1 MLLPVCTLIADRDTP
16 SASAVHARLLASGL
30 VEPAH
35 MAPDDVD
42 SATRPDIAIVLLSP
56 RTMQALPVLVGKL
69 LAAGTNAIMAVAESP
84 LDAQALRTAMA
95 LGVVDFMSWPVSAD
109 ELALRVQRALGAV
122 ESVPPRSI
130 ANVPKI
136 RGVVSSSPAMH
147 KVLEAVPRLAACDAG
162 VLISGETGTGKEVF
176 AQAIHYLSARASR
189 PWVAVNC
196 GAVPVD
202 LLESE
207 LFGHVRG
214 AFTHA
219 HAARAGL
226 VAEAEGGT
234 LFLDDVDCLPLLAQA
249 KLLRFLQERE
259 YRAVGAN
266 SVRHADVRVI
276 AASNR
281 NLRALARSGAFRED
295 LYFRLDVLPLALP
308 PLRERREDIASL
320 ALHFAARV
328 AQQSHRPAMGLSP
341 AALRQLFDYAWPGN
355 VRELQHVVERAVL
368 LASGTVI
375 VPGDLDLPG
384 VPLAPDV
391 HESLQ
396 AAKARCVES
405 FERGFIERL
414 LDEHRGN
421 ISHAARGAGKNRRAF
436 FALLQKYGIDA
447 AQFRALR

>member
-1 MLLPVCTLIADRDTP
+1 MPLPACALIADLDAP
-16 SASAVHARLLASGL
+16 NANAVHAHLVASGL
-30 VEPAH
+30 IELVRATPG
-35 MAPDDVD
+35 DVNA
-42 SATRPDIAIVLLSP
+42 ATRLDLAILLLSP
-56 RTMQALPVLVGKL
+56 RTMQALAAVVGKL
-69 LAAGTNAIMAVAESP
+69 IAGGTYAIVAVAESP
-84 LDAQALRTAMA
+84 INAHALRTAMA
-95 LGVVDFMSWPVSAD
+95 LGVVDFMSWPAATD
-109 ELALRVQRALGAV
+109 EMALRLQRALGLV
-122 ESVPPRSI
+122 ESTALRRTMAVPR
-130 ANVPKI
+130 I
-136 RGVVSSSPAMH
+136 RGVVGNSAAMH
-147 KVLEAVPRLAACDAG
+147 KVIDAVPRLAACDAG

-176 AQAIHYLSARASR
+176 AQAIHYMSARASR

-219 HAARAGL
+219 HAARVGL

-308 PLRERREDIASL
+308 PLRERREDIAPL

-341 AALRQLFDYAWPGN
+341 AALRQLSDYAWPGN

-368 LASGTVI
+368 LASGPVI

-384 VPLAPDV
+384 VPQATDL

-414 LDEHRGN
+414 LDEHHGN

-447 AQFRALR
+447 AQFRA